1 MMYYLESGSHDPGF
15 NLALE
20 QYVFDRLDR
29 AHAYCMLWQNDNA
42 HPLWGKTRIPSAR
55 STPPM

>member
-29 AHAYCMLWQNDNA
+29 AHAYLSLI
-42 HPLWGKTRIPSAR
+42 HI
-55 STPPM
+55 